1 MGLMWWN
8 VLLARNQ
15 QLGEQ
20 RQVLG
25 QLNVTAKMLRYA
37 DVTSILELC
46 VFLSQLP
53 CVLSTYGGQYR
64 GKCLPAIVFI
74 KHGSGESEKGTVS
87 LADRIE

>member
-37 DVTSILELC
+37 DVTSSLELC

-53 CVLSTYGGQYR
+53 CILSTYGGQFG
-64 GKCLPAIVFI
+64 GKCLPTLVFI
-74 KHGSGESEKGTVS
+74 KRGSGKSVKGTVS